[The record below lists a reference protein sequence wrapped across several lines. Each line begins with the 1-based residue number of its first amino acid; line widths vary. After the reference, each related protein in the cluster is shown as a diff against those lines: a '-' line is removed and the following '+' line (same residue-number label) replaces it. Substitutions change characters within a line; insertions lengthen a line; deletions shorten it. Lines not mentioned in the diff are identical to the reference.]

1 MAGIKIDLLACH
13 KFWLSIDM
21 DGKLE
26 INLRH
31 FEAVAVSGRLGS
43 ISKAAQ
49 AMNLSQPAITQAVAK
64 VEDQLGH
71 DLLDRRPNGVVL
83 TQAGELISGR
93 VERAFAYISRGGQGV
108 RRSARLPNLP
118 NIERR
123 ITSGQLR
130 ALIAVDQAGSFAL
143 ASKLTGLSEPAL
155 HRSARDLEQLMGILL
170 LTRHGRT
177 VQPTP
182 AAKHLL
188 RFARL
193 ALAEIEAGF
202 DELAALKLEGA
213 GRITIGTLPMAQ
225 TILLPRALAR
235 FSRANPIARINVVE
249 GPYEDLLASLQ
260 NGQMDVLIGALRD
273 PAPVK
278 DIVQEAVFDDD
289 LVIVARSGHPLTSE
303 EGFELS
309 RLRDFPWIIARSGAP
324 MRTRWDAIFA
334 EHSLSPP
341 DVHIESNSATI
352 GRGLM
357 LNDDWLTLMSRDQFV
372 FERRAGLLV
381 EVPNTVSSQRRIGMT
396 TRTDWRPTH
405 LQAAFVEEFRNVCSD
420 WTSEKSMKDK
430 PFRYA

>member
-1 MAGIKIDLLACH
+1 MA
-13 KFWLSIDM
+13 M
-21 DGKLE
+21 NTQLE

-31 FEAVAVSGRLGS
+31 FEAVAIAGRVGS
-43 ISKAAQ
+43 ISSAAQ

-64 VEDQLGH
+64 VEAQLGH
-71 DLLDRRPNGVVL
+71 ALLERRPNGVVL
-83 TQAGELISGR
+83 TDAGQLMSARI
-93 VERAFAYISRGGQGV
+93 ERALAYIARGGQGV
-108 RRSARLPNLP
+108 RRSAHLPNLP

-123 ITSGQLR
+123 ITFGQLR
-130 ALIAVDQAGSFAL
+130 ALTTADQAGSFAL

-155 HRSARDLEQLMGILL
+155 HRSARELEQLLGISL

-182 AAKHLL
+182 AATYLL

-202 DELAALKLEGA
+202 DELAALRLEGA

-235 FSRANPIARINVVE
+235 FSKTNPAACINVVE
-249 GPYEDLLASLQ
+249 GPYTDLLASLR
-260 NGQMDVLIGALRD
+260 NGQIDVLIGALRE

-278 DIVQEAVFDDD
+278 DILQEDIFDDD
-289 LVIVARSGHPLTSE
+289 LVIVARSGHPLASE
-303 EGFELS
+303 SEFKFS
-309 RLRDFPWIIARSGAP
+309 RLKDFPWVIATSGAP
-324 MRTRWDAIFA
+324 MRMRWEAIFA
-334 EHSLSPP
+334 EHGLDPP
-341 DVHIESNSATI
+341 QIRIESNSVTI

-381 EVPNTVSSQRRIGMT
+381 EIPGAFSSQRKIGMT
-396 TRTDWRPTH
+396 FRNDWRATQ
-405 LQAAFVEEFRNVCSD
+405 LQAAFVAEFRKVCSD
-420 WTSEKSMKDK
+420 WTSEKLMDRE